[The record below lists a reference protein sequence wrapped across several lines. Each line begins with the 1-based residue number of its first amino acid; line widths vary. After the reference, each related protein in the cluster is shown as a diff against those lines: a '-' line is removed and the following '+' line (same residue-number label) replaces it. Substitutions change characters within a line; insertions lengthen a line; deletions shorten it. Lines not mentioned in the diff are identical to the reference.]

1 MLRSTTMFLALAL
14 LVLAAGCAEQNTEE
28 AGPSNTAETDFCQEH
43 QIAESQCPFCNPELV
58 ESLGF
63 CNGHGVPEAFCY
75 QCNEALIPAF
85 KAIGDWCGG
94 HDRPESQCYICNPEL
109 DPAAAEKFV
118 PENEQ
123 PLESYTRRQRPPSQN
138 CANEDLIVR
147 LESADA
153 AESAGLQVVRVERRQ
168 LSRTIDCAARIV
180 YDGNRYARLSSLVP
194 GVVAALHKEPGD
206 RVEAGDALATIT
218 SAHLGSA
225 KASFHLASTAVK
237 LWKKNQ
243 AREADLL
250 ARGVATEKDFIEA
263 EILLAQSQ
271 IALGDAEQALL
282 SLGLSSQQVQD
293 VGRTNDTSSAYTV
306 TAPMSGVIVDR
317 FMAMGEVVQP
327 ARPLFAVADISRM
340 WVLVDVHESDLR
352 DVQLGQS
359 LVLHVDGLP
368 GETVDGR
375 ITWVSTE
382 LDPRTR
388 TLRVRAE
395 IPNPDG
401 RLLANMFARAEVTL
415 GQRPNALVV
424 PESAVQWE
432 GCCNIVFVRKSA
444 TVYEPRK
451 VHLGITSE
459 AVCEVLAGLET
470 GDEVVTQGS
479 YLLKTEIL
487 KGSIGA
493 GCCEVEPGT

>member
-1 MLRSTTMFLALAL
+1 MLRSTTMFLALV
-14 LVLAAGCAEQNTEE
+14 LVLLAAGCVDQEKEE
-28 AGPSNTAETDFCQEH
+28 AGPSNTAEADFCQEH
-43 QIAESQCPFCNPELV
+43 QIVESQCPFCNPELV

-63 CNGHGVPEAFCY
+63 CYGHDVPEAFCY

-109 DPAAAEKFV
+109 DPAASEIEV
-118 PENEQ
+118 PENEL
-123 PLESYTRRQRPPSQN
+123 PVESFTRRQRPPSLN

-147 LESADA
+147 LESSDA
-153 AESAGLQVVRVERRQ
+153 AESAGLQFVKVERRPISQ
-168 LSRTIDCAARIV
+168 TIECGAQIV
-180 YDGNRYARLSSLVP
+180 YDANRYARLSSLVP
-194 GVVAALHKEPGD
+194 GVVAALHKEPGE
-206 RVEAGDALATIT
+206 RVEAGDDLATIT

-225 KASFHLASTAVK
+225 KASFHLASTAVT
-237 LWKKNQ
+237 LWEKNQ

-263 EILLAQSQ
+263 EILLAQSLA
-271 IALGDAEQALL
+271 ALGDAEQVLL

-293 VGRTNDTSSAYTV
+293 VRRTKDTSSAYTV
-306 TAPMSGVIVDR
+306 TAPMSGIIVDR
-317 FMAMGEVVQP
+317 FIAMGEVVEP
-327 ARPLFAVADISRM
+327 AKPLFAVADISRM
-340 WVLVDVHESDLR
+340 WALVDIPESDLR
-352 DVQLGQS
+352 YVQTGQS
-359 LVLHVDGLP
+359 LELHVDGLP
-368 GETVDGR
+368 GETVGGK

-382 LDPRTR
+382 LDPKTR

-401 RLLANMFARAEVTL
+401 RLLANMFAQAEVNL
-415 GQRPNALVV
+415 AHRPNALVV

-444 TVYEPRK
+444 TVYQPRK
-451 VHLGITSE
+451 VQLGIASGS
-459 AVCEVLAGLET
+459 VYEVLTGLKT
-470 GDEVVTQGS
+470 GDDVVTEGS